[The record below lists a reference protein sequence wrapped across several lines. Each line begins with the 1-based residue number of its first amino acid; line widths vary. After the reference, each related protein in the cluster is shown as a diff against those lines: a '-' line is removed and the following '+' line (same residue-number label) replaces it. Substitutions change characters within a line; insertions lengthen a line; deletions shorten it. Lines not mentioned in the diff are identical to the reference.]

1 MLINYD
7 GHEYSFEL
15 DDISVSEATVIK
27 RKTGLSLLGIE
38 KGLREADVDALR
50 AIYWLMLKQNGQNVN
65 IDNVDFKVIKFSMAL
80 SAANEESAENGEDP
94 KAEAA

>member
-1 MLINYD
+1 MNITYD
-7 GHEYSFEL
+7 GKDYSFDL
-15 DDISVSEATVIK
+15 DEISVSEATVIK

-65 IDNVDFKVIKFSMAL
+65 IDNVDFKVIRYTQAL
-80 SAANEESAENGEDP
+80 QAANEDSAEGEDP

>member
-1 MLINYD
+1 MNITYD
-7 GHEYSFEL
+7 GKDYTFDL
-15 DDISVSEATVIK
+15 DEITVSEATVIK

-65 IDNVDFKVIKFSMAL
+65 IDNVDFKVIKYTMAL
-80 SAANEESAENGEDP
+80 QAANESADNGEGP
-94 KAEAA
+94 KAETA